1 MNIKVTC
8 TGNSKINYEE
18 KQLIV
23 LADGQKYLCRKLYF
37 MDMVSD
43 ILFIII
49 EEFTEEIRK
58 AEREAYGK
66 LIRMM
71 AHEVNN
77 TIGSVNSIMSSSSIQ
92 SGFIYE

>member
-1 MNIKVTC
+1 
-8 TGNSKINYEE
+8 
-18 KQLIV
+18 
-23 LADGQKYLCRKLYF
+23 
-37 MDMVSD
+37 MDHG
-43 ILFIII
+43 FKHPFYII

-77 TIGSVNSIMSSSSIQ
+77 TIGSVNSIMSSVQ
-92 SGFIYE
+92 SNPIHSAVRERTIL